1 MIGRFAD
8 RFSKAH
14 AAALLVTRER
24 AGEHE
29 GETRVQGLLE
39 AVLGVMGVRESDVTD
54 TDTLSNLGIDS
65 MQLVEVS

>member
-1 MIGRFAD
+1 M
-8 RFSKAH
+8 
-14 AAALLVTRER
+14 
-24 AGEHE
+24 
-29 GETRVQGLLE
+29 QGLLE